1 MSNDPFTLDMF
12 GSSAL
17 SSGLGLGIGVT
28 AFNGLLVE
36 PANDDDPD
44 PTPPS
49 PPPSPAPTSV
59 IRAPRLAAYKQDQ
72 SANFYLDDG
81 DDRALAT
88 TWKERARLNVAAI
101 LTANEIERHNLPVTR
116 DHQRRLIRFT
126 GFGASELANGMFRRP
141 GAVEFRDGW
150 EDLGTSLETAV
161 CERDYSSLSRC
172 TQYAHFTPEYIIR
185 AIWVG
190 LQRLGWRGGRV
201 LEPGVGTGLFPA
213 VMPEALRAASFFTGI
228 ELDPV
233 TARIARLL
241 QPNARIIEGDFAR
254 TDLAPIY
261 DLAVGNP
268 PFSDRTVRSDRQY
281 RSLGL
286 RLHDYFIARSIDLLK
301 PGALAAFVTSSGT
314 MDKADDTARAR
325 MAKSAD
331 LIAAIRLPEGSFRR
345 DAGTDVVVDILFF
358 RKRKIGEA
366 AELTSDLAWLELEEV
381 RPTTAEEGAI
391 RVNRWFAR
399 HPDFVLGD
407 HALTSGPFGETY
419 TCVASK
425 DQDLQA
431 ALNAAITLLPEG
443 RYDGEPTPIDIDLET
458 ELGAIVDLTPDD
470 ASNREGSFF
479 LDSRYGLMQM
489 IDGAPLAITVRKG
502 RSGDGRPGKRHPGER
517 LSGKLR
523 PGEHRPGDHLSE
535 RQVRI
540 VRKLIPIREAVRE
553 VLKAQEQDRPW
564 RQHQVQLRIAWSSFV
579 RDFGPIN
586 HTTVSISED
595 AETGEVR
602 ETHRQPNLAPFR
614 DDPDCWLVASIED
627 YDLETD
633 TARPGPVF
641 SERVISPPAQPDI
654 TSAADALAVVL
665 NERGRVDIDHIAE
678 LLHCDAQAV
687 IAELGDA
694 IFRDP
699 TDGSWQTSDAY
710 LSGPVRTKLAVAKA
724 ADELDPAFERN
735 VRALLDVQPADLRPS
750 DITARLG
757 APWIPASDIV
767 AFVNETMGAD
777 IRIHHMP
784 ELGSW
789 TVEAR
794 QLGYSAAGTSEWGT
808 ARRHAGEL
816 LTDALNSRVPQIF
829 DTVRDA
835 DGERRILNVVD
846 TEAAR
851 DKLQLIKQ
859 AFQDWVWTDPDRTDR
874 LARVYNDRFNNIA
887 PRKFDGSHLQLPGAC
902 RAFELFAHQKR
913 GIWRIISSGST
924 YLAHAVGA
932 GKTMTM
938 TAAIMEQRRL
948 GLIAK
953 AMLVVPGHCLAQ
965 AAREFLAL
973 YPSANILVA
982 DETNF
987 TKDKRARFLSRAATA
1002 TWDAII
1008 ITHSAFRFIAVPS
1021 AFEQQMIHDELELY
1035 EDLQTRIDSED
1046 RISRKR
1052 LERLKEGLKERL
1064 LALSTRKDDLL
1075 TISEIGVDQIIVDE
1089 AQEFRKLS
1097 FASNMSTLKGIDPN
1111 GSQRAWDLYV
1121 KSRFI
1126 GTRNPGRALVLAS
1139 GTPITNTLGE
1149 MFSVQRMLGFEA
1161 LRERGLHEFDA
1172 WASTF
1177 GDTTTELE
1185 IQPSGKYKPVSRF
1198 ASFVN
1203 VPELIAMFR
1212 TFADVVM
1219 PEDLRRYVKVPDIS
1233 MGHRQIL
1240 TAKPTQAF
1248 KNYQTILD
1256 TRIKAIEQREGPAK
1270 PGDDIL
1276 LSVITDGRHAAIDL
1290 RLVDPDNDNEPD
1302 NKLNMLVENA
1312 FRIWKDTSER
1322 TYVRPDGK
1330 PFDLPGAAQ
1339 MIFSDL
1345 GTINVEKTRGFSAYR
1360 WIREEMIRRGVPA
1373 AEIAFMQDFKKSE
1386 AKQRLFGDVR
1396 AGKIRFL
1403 IGSSETMGTGVNA
1416 QLRLKA
1422 LHHLDVPWLPSQIE
1436 QREGRIVR
1444 QGNQHDE
1451 VDIFAYATQGSL
1463 DASMWQNNERKARF
1477 IAAALSGD
1485 TSIRR
1490 LEDLNEGQANQFAMA
1505 KAIASGDERLM
1516 QKAGLEA
1523 DIARLERLRA
1533 AHGDDLHAVR
1543 RQIRDAEREIDTAT
1557 RRIGE
1562 IGQDIELRIP
1572 TSGDV
1577 FAMTVMG
1584 KPHTERKDAGRA
1596 LMKEILTLVQLQRQG
1611 EVQIA
1616 SIGGFDLVY
1625 AGEWSG
1631 RGDGYH
1637 YQTLLQC
1644 TGADFEIDLAITVT
1658 PLGAISRLE
1667 HALGGFTEELHQY
1680 RQRLEAAQRR
1690 LASYRSREGGPF
1702 SFADE
1707 LTEKRQTL
1715 ADLEKTMACDA
1726 LAPDTSQAA

>member
-17 SSGLGLGIGVT
+17 SSGLGLGVT
-28 AFNGLLVE
+28 AFGGFELMA
-36 PANDDDPD
+36 ANDDEPD
-44 PTPPS
+44 PTPP
-49 PPPSPAPTSV
+49 PLAPALPVAVTPTGRSGG
-59 IRAPRLAAYKQDQ
+59 RQ
-72 SANFYLDDG
+72 NFYLDG
-81 DDRALAT
+81 DRGLGASWKDRA
-88 TWKERARLNVAAI
+88 RANVAAI
-101 LTANEIERHNLPVTR
+101 LVADGIAKQERPATAKE
-116 DHQRRLIRFT
+116 QAQMIRFT
-126 GFGASELANGMFRRP
+126 GFGAGELANGMFRRP
-141 GAVEFRDGW
+141 GEIDFRDGW
-150 EDLGTSLETAV
+150 DALGSALETAV
-161 CERDYSSLSRC
+161 SESDYASLARC
-172 TQYAHFTPEYIIR
+172 TQYAHFTPEFIIR
-185 AIWVG
+185 AIWTG
-190 LQRLGWRGGRV
+190 IARLGWRGGRV
-201 LEPGVGTGLFPA
+201 LEPGIGTGLFPA
-213 VMPEALRAASFFTGI
+213 LMPEQYRDSAYLTGI

-233 TARIARLL
+233 TARIVRLL
-241 QPNARIIEGDFAR
+241 QPRSRIIEGDFAR

-261 DLAVGNP
+261 DLTIGNP
-268 PFSDRTVRSDRQY
+268 PFSDRTVRSDRAY

-301 PGALAAFVTSSGT
+301 PGALAAFVTSHGT
-314 MDKADDTARAR
+314 MDKADKTARECIT
-325 MAKSAD
+325 KSAD

-358 RKRKIGEA
+358 RKRKAGEPEGDQMWLDVDEVQA
-366 AELTSDLAWLELEEV
+366 ATGD
-381 RPTTAEEGAI
+381 EGAM

-399 HPDFVLGD
+399 HPDFVLGT

-419 TCVASK
+419 TCRPRDDV
-425 DQDLQA
+425 DLEG
-431 ALNAAITLLPEG
+431 ALAAAIDLLPAG
-443 RYDGEPTPIDIDLET
+443 LYNGEPTPIDIDLED
-458 ELGAIVDLTPDD
+458 ELADIVDLRPTD
-470 ASNREGSFF
+470 SSIREGSFF
-479 LDSRYGLMQM
+479 IDRAKGLMQM
-489 IDGAPLAITVRKG
+489 LDGVAVPVTVRKG
-502 RSGDGRPGKRHPGER
+502 RTGDGI
-517 LSGKLR
+517 
-523 PGEHRPGDHLSE
+523 SE
-535 RQVRI
+535 KHVRI
-540 VRKLIPIREAVRE
+540 ITKLIPIRDAVRD
-553 VLKAQEQDRPW
+553 VLKAQETDRPW
-564 RQHQVQLRIAWSSFV
+564 RGLQVRLRLAWSAFV

-586 HTTVSISED
+586 HTNVSVQED
-595 AETGEVR
+595 PETGEVK

-633 TARPGPVF
+633 TAKPGPIF
-641 SERVISPPAQPDI
+641 ATRVITPPMSPVI

-665 NERGRVDIDHIAE
+665 NERGHVDLDHIAE
-678 LLHCDAQAV
+678 LLHCDV
-687 IAELGDA
+687 STVRNDLGDTV
-694 IFRDP
+694 FRNP
-699 TDGSWQTSDAY
+699 ADGSWQTADAY
-710 LSGPVRTKLAVAKA
+710 LSGAVRTKLAA
-724 ADELDPAFERN
+724 ARAAAELDPTYERN
-735 VRALLDVQPADLRPS
+735 VRALADVQPADLRPS

-757 APWIPASDIV
+757 APWIPAADVV
-767 AFVNETMGAD
+767 AFVKETMEAD

-808 ARRHAGEL
+808 SRRHAGDL
-816 LTDALNSRVPQIF
+816 LADALNSRVPQIF
-829 DTVRDA
+829 DVFKDV
-835 DGERRILNVVD
+835 DGERRVLNVVD

-851 DKLQLIKQ
+851 DKLQRIKQ
-859 AFQDWVWTDPDRTDR
+859 AFQDWVWIDPDRTDR
-874 LARVYNDRFNNIA
+874 LARDYNDRFNNIA
-887 PRKFDGSHLQLPGAC
+887 PRKFDGSHLKLPGASG
-902 RAFELFAHQKR
+902 AFVLYGHQKR
-913 GIWRIISSGST
+913 GIWRIIADGST

-938 TAAIMEQRRL
+938 AAAIMEQRRL

-973 YPSANILVA
+973 YPNARILVA

-1002 TWDAII
+1002 TWDATI

-1021 AFEQQMIHDELELY
+1021 AFEQEMIQDELQLY
-1035 EDLQTRIDSED
+1035 EDLLTKVDSED
-1046 RISRKR
+1046 RVSRKR
-1052 LERLKEGLKERL
+1052 LERLKEGLAERL
-1064 LALSTRKDDLL
+1064 EGLATRKDDLL
-1075 TISEIGVDQIIVDE
+1075 TISEIGVDQIVVDE

-1097 FASNMSTLKGIDPN
+1097 FATNMSTLKGIDPN

-1121 KSRFI
+1121 KSRYI
-1126 GTRNPGRALVLAS
+1126 ETRNPGRALVLAS

-1149 MFSVQRMLGFEA
+1149 MFSIQRLLGHAA
-1161 LRERGLHEFDA
+1161 LAERGLHEFDA
-1172 WASTF
+1172 WASCF

-1212 TFADVVM
+1212 SFADVVM
-1219 PEDLRRYVKVPDIS
+1219 PDDLRKYVKVPNIS
-1233 MGHRQIL
+1233 TGRRQIL
-1240 TAKPTQAF
+1240 TAKPTALF
-1248 KNYQTILD
+1248 KTYQQMLD
-1256 TRIKAIEQREGPAK
+1256 GRIKAIEKREGPAK

-1290 RLVDPDNDNEPD
+1290 RFVMPAAENEAD
-1302 NKLNMLVENA
+1302 NKLNLLVRNA
-1312 FRIWKDTSER
+1312 HRIWKETSEA
-1322 TYVRPDGK
+1322 TYRRPDGK
-1330 PFDLPGAAQ
+1330 DFDLAGAAQ

-1345 GTINVEKTRGFSAYR
+1345 GTINVEKSRGFSAYGF
-1360 WIREEMIRRGVPA
+1360 IRNELIRLGVPA
-1373 AEIAFMQDFKKSE
+1373 SQIAFMQDFKKTE

-1396 AGKIRFL
+1396 AGKVRFL

-1451 VDIFAYATQGSL
+1451 VDIFAYATEGSL

-1490 LEDLNEGQANQFAMA
+1490 LEDVGEGAANQFAMA

-1533 AHGDDLHAVR
+1533 AHEDDQYAVR
-1543 RQIRDAEREIDTAT
+1543 RQMRDAEREIEVST

-1562 IGQDIELRIP
+1562 VGQDIARLRP
-1572 TSGDV
+1572 TTGDA
-1577 FAMTVMG
+1577 FAMMVLG
-1584 KPHTERKDAGRA
+1584 REHTERKDAGRA
-1596 LMKEILTLVQLQRQG
+1596 LMKEILTLLQLQQEG
-1611 EVQIA
+1611 EVHLA
-1616 SIGGFDLVY
+1616 TIGGFDLVFE
-1625 AGEWSG
+1625 GERFG
-1631 RGDGYH
+1631 KGDGYRFE
-1637 YQTLLQC
+1637 TMLQR
-1644 TGADFEIDLAITVT
+1644 TGAEYEVDLAITVT

-1667 HALGGFTEELHQY
+1667 HSLDSFDEERRQY
-1680 RQRLEAAQRR
+1680 RRRLEEAERR
-1690 LASYRSREGGPF
+1690 LAAYRSRDGG
-1702 SFADE
+1702 SFAFAND
-1707 LTEKRQTL
+1707 LKEKRLELREIESQL
-1715 ADLEKTMACDA
+1715 ASDLDDENI
-1726 LAPDTSQAA
+1726 AAAA